1 MKNLLFYTFFLQ
13 TVFSTIHA
21 QQMDDKIKT
30 LANEIA
36 EQMVKN
42 GSKKVAVTTL
52 DYKGCSTEFGKF
64 LAEELTGNL
73 SVSGRSITVVNQKL
87 LEALLVQNKLTAQGL
102 LEAKND
108 AAKLGQVSGID
119 ALVYGTITTL
129 GEDIRISISIVKLP
143 TLAVF
148 GYAKSSFSLTNGLKE
163 MLSCIEFG
171 TSDRTTMEKAPG
183 KPAPEKTNCT
193 GQNTAGALFSM
204 KECVLNSKS
213 LVCHFVV
220 SNNRE
225 DRSDAKFG
233 YNSRETYIITD
244 GGKQYSAN
252 RIDIGNS
259 GNWSMYGNV
268 TEYNSIFGGK
278 VNATIKFE
286 VDDSSIKNLQV
297 FELKDQ
303 GIRCLNVPIVSSNGI
318 SPK

>member
-1 MKNLLFYTFFLQ
+1 MKIVFLIQTLL
-13 TVFSTIHA
+13 IHTLVYS
-21 QQMDDKIKT
+21 QSMDDKIKI

-36 EQMVKN
+36 EQVVKN

-73 SVSGRSITVVNQKL
+73 SVSGRAITVVNQKL

-163 MLSCIEFG
+163 MLPCIESG
-171 TSDRTTMEKAPG
+171 ADDRITEKPVSESQDLSNTLMG
-183 KPAPEKTNCT
+183 DKSVDMKKESCTDNTYYYGQVCLENMTKQPLVLYKMTGHGGYKPNIP
-193 GQNTAGALFSM
+193 
-204 KECVLNSKS
+204 
-213 LVCHFVV
+213 
-220 SNNRE
+220 
-225 DRSDAKFG
+225 
-233 YNSRETYIITD
+233 
-244 GGKQYSAN
+244 
-252 RIDIGNS
+252 IG
-259 GNWSMYGNV
+259 
-268 TEYNSIFGGK
+268 
-278 VNATIKFE
+278 VNARNCGPTVIIARKSDTQRSVSFTFYFHTGE
-286 VDDSSIKNLQV
+286 EDEGKRRYGQMNVDMEACKVKVRVINPQRLFLSKTKL
-297 FELKDQ
+297 
-303 GIRCLNVPIVSSNGI
+303 
-318 SPK
+318 